1 MTKGAVRAEQ
11 RRPAMK
17 GLGLPMPERSFGAQ
31 ALTFEAASAQPR
43 HFRCCSGLI
52 EEDQPVRFEPHP
64 RLPLPCP
71 FLARLADVGT
81 IAFAGQQGFFYSDN
95 RCG

>member
-1 MTKGAVRAEQ
+1 
-11 RRPAMK
+11 
-17 GLGLPMPERSFGAQ
+17 
-31 ALTFEAASAQPR
+31 LTFEAASAQPR

-64 RLPLPCP
+64 RLPLPRP

-81 IAFAGQQGFFYSDN
+81 IAFAGQQGLWNGPPLLPAS
-95 RCG
+95 